1 MRDTRRQ
8 EQPPPY
14 LLHGSYNAVMRPFT
28 PLALVIATTTAAHAG
43 KPRLLVLG
51 IEPADKAADTQV
63 KAARDVTVA
72 LRAQAKTP
80 NPYLLAP
87 DDKPLAD
94 ARTKHKCDSEEP
106 DCMLAIAA
114 ESKAEAV
121 AWGHLDGD
129 TITLK
134 AIRAGKHD
142 IIMVS
147 GALPDGDAA
156 EWVKAAYQTLLV
168 PSGTLAV
175 KANVATA
182 TVSIDGAAKAPLTDK
197 GIVLP
202 EGTHKVRIEA
212 AGYAPLATTVAIKEG
227 EEATLSV
234 ELVATK

>member
-1 MRDTRRQ
+1 
-8 EQPPPY
+8 
-14 LLHGSYNAVMRPFT
+14 MRPFT

-43 KPRLLVLG
+43 KPKLLVLG
-51 IEPADKAADTQV
+51 VEPADKTADTQV
-63 KAARDVTVA
+63 KAARDITLA
-72 LRAQAKTP
+72 LRSQAKAP

-106 DCMLAIAA
+106 DCMLAIASEA
-114 ESKAEAV
+114 KAEAI

-142 IIMVS
+142 IIVVS
-147 GALPDGDAA
+147 GALPTGDASD
-156 EWVKAAYQTLLV
+156 WVKTAYQTLLV
-168 PSGTLAV
+168 PSGSLAV
-175 KANVATA
+175 KANVPSA
-182 TVSIDGAAKAPLTDK
+182 TVSIDGAPKVPLTDRA
-197 GIVLP
+197 IVLP
-202 EGTHKVRIEA
+202 EGQHKIRVEA